1 VVTELA
7 VGIAVAAL
15 LIYRQLV
22 ARPVAASALR
32 LMVILGVI
40 GLVELV
46 AFFQK
51 HHGGAWTIAALGGSL
66 VLALV
71 FGVLRAWTTR
81 IWLKDGVPWTQ
92 GNWVTALLWL
102 AAIGAHLG
110 YDALLD
116 HYHGTVGLGDATLVL
131 YLAISL
137 GAQRLIVQHRAN
149 RLLPP
154 GSGIPFFGSGSA
166 AGRGPAGGRGPG
178 SYPPPPAG

>member
-1 VVTELA
+1 VATELA
-7 VGIAVAAL
+7 LGIVVLGL

-22 ARPVAASALR
+22 ARPVRSSALR

-40 GLVELV
+40 GLVETV
-46 AFFQK
+46 GFFQK
-51 HHGGAWTIAALGGSL
+51 HHGGAFTVAALGGSL

-81 IWLKDGVPWTQ
+81 VWLKDGAAWTQ
-92 GNWVTALLWL
+92 GNWLTALLWI
-102 AAIGAHLG
+102 AALGAHLG

-116 HYHGTVGLGDATLVL
+116 HHHGTVGLGEATLVL

-137 GAQRLIVQHRAN
+137 GVQRLIVQQRAR

-154 GSGIPFFGSGSA
+154 GSATPYFGPGPGPA
-166 AGRGPAGGRGPG
+166 AGR
-178 SYPPPPAG
+178 